1 MMIPS
6 STRFTS
12 PLKWLTL
19 AIAAST
25 CSVSFA
31 EPVALDG
38 VAAIVN
44 DDVVLD
50 SELNQRTELI
60 VEQLRARG
68 QRIPPANILNTQ
80 VMDRL
85 VLDNLLLQLA
95 DQQGIRVTDNQ
106 LNEAIQSIAAR
117 NGLTVQQF
125 RQALI
130 AEGRDYVSAR
140 EQIRREMLI
149 NQVQQSNVSRR
160 IRVSDQEVQNFLKSD
175 PSALSQPEL
184 LLSFILVDI
193 PEQATPDQIQQS
205 EAKANTLF
213 DTLKDG
219 ADFAETAIAASS
231 APNALNGG
239 DLGWRRASELPEDIA
254 SALKGLEPGQ
264 ISAPVRSPSGF
275 YIVQLRDKR
284 GGDVQMVDQTKVR
297 HILLKTSE
305 IRSPE
310 QTKRLIDSV
319 YRRLQG
325 GENFTELAKELSDDL
340 GSGSEGGELGWAQP
354 GQMVPEF
361 EQVMNRTPVNQISQP
376 FESRFG
382 WHILQVEDR
391 RQQDMSD
398 QILENQA
405 RSLLTKRKFNEELA
419 NWLREIRSEAY
430 VEVK

>member
-1 MMIPS
+1 MIPS

-31 EPVALDG
+31 EPVPLDG

-130 AEGRDYVSAR
+130 AEGRDYVSAS

-149 NQVQQSNVSRR
+149 NQVQQSHVSRR

-193 PEQATPDQIQQS
+193 PEQATPDQIQKS
-205 EAKANTLF
+205 EAKANALF

-239 DLGWRRASELPEDIA
+239 DLGWRKASELPEDIA

-297 HILLKTSE
+297 HILLKPSE

-361 EQVMNRTPVNQISQP
+361 EQVMNSTPVNQISQP

-419 NWLREIRSEAY
+419 NWLREIRPEAY